1 MSLRLFH
8 ITEFAD
14 SMLTPA
20 AQRDARHPAFLIL
33 LASLWLALAGNV
45 PLWREL
51 SRLPM
56 ETGSLIW
63 IILCFALLTT
73 SALGL
78 LLTLLNWPWLLKG
91 VLTLLLW
98 LTALNTVLLLSG
110 HAYLNI
116 GVTAQGL
123 PALLTALRTP
133 PLWQTL
139 LLLAVLALVPSLW
152 IWALRLRRIPALVR
166 LPQNLL
172 LALLCTCVLGL
183 VWFAGSSALLPLLQD
198 QPRWLEL
205 LSPFNTLLSLRHA

>member
-20 AQRDARHPAFLIL
+20 AQREARHPALLLL

-56 ETGSLIW
+56 DGGSFVW
-63 IILCFALLTT
+63 IALCFALLTT
-73 SALGL
+73 AALGL
-78 LLTLLNWPWLLKG
+78 LLSLLNWPWLLKG
-91 VLTLLLW
+91 VITLLLW
-98 LTALNTVLLLSG
+98 LSAFNSLLLWNG
-110 HAYLNI
+110 QAYLNA
-116 GVTAQGL
+116 GFMTQGWPAMLGPLKAL
-123 PALLTALRTP
+123 PIWQPILTLG
-133 PLWQTL
+133 
-139 LLLAVLALVPSLW
+139 LLALAPSLW
-152 IWALRLRRIPALVR
+152 VWQVRLRRVALPTR

-172 LALLCTCVLGL
+172 LALLFSCLL
-183 VWFAGSSALLPLLQD
+183 AAVWFAGRGALLPLLQE

-205 LSPFNTLLSLRHA
+205 LSPFNTLLSLRH

>member
-20 AQRDARHPAFLIL
+20 AQRDARHPALLLL

-56 ETGSLIW
+56 ETGSLVW
-63 IILCFALLTT
+63 IGLCFALLTMA
-73 SALGL
+73 ALGL
-78 LLTLLNWPWLLKG
+78 LLSLLNWPWLLKG
-91 VLTLLLW
+91 VITLLLW
-98 LTALNTVLLLSG
+98 LAALNTALLWAG
-110 HAYLNI
+110 HAYLS
-116 GVTAQGL
+116 TALLARGL
-123 PALLTALRTP
+123 PTVLAQLQSLP
-133 PLWQTL
+133 IWQL
-139 LLLAVLALVPSLW
+139 LLMLGLLALAPSLW
-152 IWALRLRRIPALVR
+152 LWQLRLRRVALPTR

-172 LALLCTCVLGL
+172 LALLCTCVLAA
-183 VWFAGSSALLPLLQD
+183 VWFAGRNSLLPLLQE